1 MNTFRELR
9 LSLVLLSLVVVPVV
23 LTLFLKEDFEARA
36 PLSSEALGQLEM
48 EFKNYGIEHF
58 RKSKAT
64 LKNQVSR
71 TLRNES
77 DPSSQMA
84 AMNIAVYFFPELLHH
99 THLEKQFAIEHFVPL
114 QDKIEAQPGT
124 LEAQKY
130 FQALKTTVW
139 NYENPMQT
147 DHGLSE
153 SAEKMLDI
161 YGAISWK

>member
-9 LSLVLLSLVVVPVV
+9 LSLVLLSLVVVPVA

-36 PLSSEALGQLEM
+36 PLSSEALGQLETD
-48 EFKNYGIEHF
+48 FKTNGIVYF
-58 RKSKAT
+58 KKSKAS

-71 TLRNES
+71 MLKNES
-77 DPSSQMA
+77 DSSSQMA
-84 AMNIAVYFFPELLHH
+84 AMNIAVYFFPDLLHD
-99 THLEKQFAIEHFVPL
+99 THLEKQFAKEHFAPL
-114 QDKIEAQPGT
+114 QEKIEAQPGT

-130 FQALKTTVW
+130 FQALKTSVW